1 MSDNNLKNRM
11 DDLYQDFDKEALWS
25 RIESKKRKRKPIF
38 WWVFGFGVFAV
49 VVGIVFY
56 TIDNANNTPIP
67 NQNKIAATQ
76 NHQTSAEDICS
87 QTGTTSLESSNEL
100 VQTSKMEGNLS
111 TNTITESHSLTNAAL
126 KSVIHSNITNVAEN
140 KKNDQK
146 TLVLKHYS
154 NKNSSLINANI
165 NEHSQ
170 SIVKDTK
177 VTNDKEIHLKVKNQQ
192 IEETNLNDFQKV
204 EQNTVVGRI
213 NNKENI
219 ENTDIA
225 NALSLL
231 PNSQLNFLIIPSRNF
246 ILPSISPIT
255 KPKPIQTKN
264 NILSVTFGIG
274 IDHHRFSN
282 TALGQYRKSLEK
294 TLETR
299 SLGIQYERRMQSF
312 SLIANLTAA
321 QSETVLNHSTR
332 SNTWRLVQDG
342 RLINGWN
349 GYQYKLYNQNQ
360 RLDADIQLLYHVNIH
375 GKWQLSLSI
384 GLGLNLSSAQQ
395 GHFFDVEGNI
405 LDLSERPEYKSN
417 TGIYVVYGLKI
428 RRYIQ
433 KDFII
438 NLHLFAQS
446 KRNLTDPNYQ
456 GYEQSIRPLGISL
469 GFGKVF

>member
-1 MSDNNLKNRM
+1 MSENNLKNRM

-56 TIDNANNTPIP
+56 TIDNANNTPII
-67 NQNKIAATQ
+67 NQKHIAATQ

-87 QTGTTSLESSNEL
+87 QTGSTSLESSNEL
-100 VQTSKMEGNLS
+100 EQSSIMTENQN
-111 TNTITESHSLTNAAL
+111 TNTIAESHPLTNAEP
-126 KSVIHSNITNVAEN
+126 KSVIHSNITTVAEN
-140 KKNDQK
+140 KTSDQK
-146 TLVLKHYS
+146 TLVSKHYV
-154 NKNSSLINANI
+154 NKNASLINANK

-177 VTNDKEIHLKVKNQQ
+177 VTNGKEIHLKVKNEQ

-204 EQNTVVGRI
+204 DQNTVVGRI
-213 NNKENI
+213 NNKENN
-219 ENTDIA
+219 EKTDMT

-231 PNSQLNFLIIPSRNF
+231 PNSRLNYLIIPSRNF
-246 ILPSISPIT
+246 TLPSISPIP
-255 KPKPIQTKN
+255 KPKPIRTKN

-274 IDHHRFSN
+274 IDHHRFPN
-282 TALGQYRKSLEK
+282 TALGQYRQSLEK

-299 SLGIQYERRMQSF
+299 SLGIQYERRRQSF

-349 GYQYKLYNQNQ
+349 GYQYKLYNQYQ
-360 RLDADIQLLYHVNIH
+360 RLDADILLLYHIDIQNN
-375 GKWQLSLSI
+375 WQLSPSL

-395 GHFFDVEGNI
+395 GHFFDLEGNL
-405 LDLSERPEYKSN
+405 LDLSERPEYTSN
-417 TGIYVVYGLKI
+417 TGFYVVYGLKI

-438 NLHLFAQS
+438 DLRLFAQS
-446 KRNLTDPNYQ
+446 KRRLTDPNYQ
-456 GYEQSIRPLGISL
+456 GYEQSIRPLGISF

>member
-87 QTGTTSLESSNEL
+87 QTGSTSLESSNEL

-111 TNTITESHSLTNAAL
+111 TNTITESQSLTNAAP
-126 KSVIHSNITNVAEN
+126 KSDIHSNIITRAEN

-146 TLVLKHYS
+146 TLVSKHYG

-204 EQNTVVGRI
+204 DQNTVVGRI

-246 ILPSISPIT
+246 TLPSILPIT
-255 KPKPIQTKN
+255 KPKPIQIKN

-274 IDHHRFSN
+274 IDHQGFSN
-282 TALGQYRKSLEK
+282 TALGQYRQSLEK

-299 SLGIQYERRMQSF
+299 SIGIQYERRMQSF
-312 SLIANLTAA
+312 SLTANLNAA

-349 GYQYKLYNQNQ
+349 GYQYKLYNQYQ
-360 RLDADIQLLYHVNIH
+360 RLDADMQLLYHYGIGNN
-375 GKWQLSLSI
+375 WQLSPSI
-384 GLGLNLSSAQQ
+384 GLGLNLSSAQK

-417 TGIYVVYGLKI
+417 TGIFVVYGLKI

-433 KDFII
+433 KDFI
-438 NLHLFAQS
+438 LDLRLFAQS
-446 KRNLTDPNYQ
+446 KRRLTDPNYQ
-456 GYEQSIRPLGISL
+456 SYEQSIQPIGISL
-469 GFGKVF
+469 GIGKVF